1 MHNHFIELRGQ
12 LVLGR
17 DAEVSTIMEYVQNGT
32 LSDGADTE
40 GVLPLMVLGPAGSG
54 KSALM
59 SHCTLQMKKV
69 CTVAQ
74 NGHTCKL
81 KMLLQ
86 TKNFTCKL
94 KMLLQI
100 KNCTCKLKILQT

>member
-40 GVLPLMVLGPAGSG
+40 GLTPLMIIGPAGSG

-69 CTVAQ
+69 CKHFDNQ
-74 NGHTCKL
+74 EW
-81 KMLLQ
+81 
-86 TKNFTCKL
+86 
-94 KMLLQI
+94 
-100 KNCTCKLKILQT
+100 